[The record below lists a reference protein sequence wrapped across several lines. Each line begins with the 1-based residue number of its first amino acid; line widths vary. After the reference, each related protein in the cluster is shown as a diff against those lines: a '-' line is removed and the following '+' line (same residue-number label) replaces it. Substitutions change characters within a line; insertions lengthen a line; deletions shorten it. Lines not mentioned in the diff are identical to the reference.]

1 MKQKQYESVVIIN
14 ATLEDDKVEGIIKKI
29 QGTLTNGGAKIIDV
43 DKWGRKRLAYPI
55 KKQKTGYYV
64 VLRFISEPSFISKLE
79 RFYRLEEEI
88 YRSLTVILDKEALAY
103 IEKQKKEAEEKGE
116 SAEVTV
122 QNEKAEEVVEET
134 TTEEE
139 KNEDNQTETESETPA
154 SESSENVE
162 EKSEE

>member
-14 ATLEDDKVEGIIKKI
+14 ATLEDDKVESVIKKI
-29 QGTLTNGGAKIIDV
+29 QDTLTNGGAEITDV
-43 DKWGRKRLAYPI
+43 EKWGRKRLAYPI

-64 VLRFISEPSFISKLE
+64 VIRFISDPAFIAKLD

-103 IEKQKKEAEEKGE
+103 LAKKKSEAEKE
-116 SAEVTV
+116 SEPVEVTV
-122 QNEKAEEVVEET
+122 QNEKAEEQKTEEAVPEKTEAVEET
-134 TTEEE
+134 AV
-139 KNEDNQTETESETPA
+139 DTETT
-154 SESSENVE
+154 ENVE

>member
-14 ATLEDDKVEGIIKKI
+14 ATLEDDKVESVIKKI
-29 QGTLTNGGAKIIDV
+29 QDTLTNGGAEITDV
-43 DKWGRKRLAYPI
+43 EKWGRKRLAYPI

-64 VLRFISEPSFISKLE
+64 VIRFISDPAFIAKLD

-103 IEKQKKEAEEKGE
+103 LAKKKSEAEKE
-116 SAEVTV
+116 SEPVEVTV
-122 QNEKAEEVVEET
+122 QNEKAEEQKTEEAVPEKPEAVEET
-134 TTEEE
+134 AV
-139 KNEDNQTETESETPA
+139 DTETT
-154 SESSENVE
+154 ENVE